1 MYQAY
6 FMVHKDKPVEASIEH
21 ASVVVVAERQRSK
34 GGFLKPV
41 ERIDYI
47 AKLYYPI
54 FLSKI
59 GDNNY
64 LVVDA
69 IPLFAKEFDVKKIPE
84 VEPFLQDLE
93 NATTLESFLG
103 VLERYSNHFD
113 EFASIEKEQLSGI
126 FPLEWM
132 EDVHDFFQN
141 LTRVEEGI
149 TTLDEKIFEPDVE
162 MIKSK
167 IMEYKVQTEND
178 VALLKKALGA
188 LEEKSLYWNDKVL
201 EEEKNIA
208 FKYMDQIKIER
219 EEFEKVKSEIEAE
232 EREKIEEVERSY
244 KAKFEELKSKLG
256 ELKKREKEAL
266 DLLREAKEAQDN
278 TLIMIAENDLKNVK
292 KQMEMVNRKLK
303 TLEEEK
309 RFEISRLKEH
319 YKNLIESERRRIMVT
334 ETKRDEEVKEK
345 EKVRLSLLSYSD
357 YIKDRI
363 NRLIADRV
371 KFLEELDKAIVKFLH
386 VPGEGAIVKIY
397 IPFYVIQYSSQ
408 KKVRAFSLFPV
419 KIGNPGYFARLF
431 GRQVPVEERNR
442 LVYGIQTHLDN
453 LLQSNPEV
461 YRQVSEKASQ
471 NNLLLK
477 SEFIAR
483 LRKGLNELVKS
494 QWLEETEANTILN
507 NIQTQLQPPPPP

>member
-149 TTLDEKIFEPDVE
+149 TTLD
-162 MIKSK
+162 
-167 IMEYKVQTEND
+167 
-178 VALLKKALGA
+178 
-188 LEEKSLYWNDKVL
+188 
-201 EEEKNIA
+201 
-208 FKYMDQIKIER
+208 
-219 EEFEKVKSEIEAE
+219 
-232 EREKIEEVERSY
+232 
-244 KAKFEELKSKLG
+244 
-256 ELKKREKEAL
+256 
-266 DLLREAKEAQDN
+266 
-278 TLIMIAENDLKNVK
+278 
-292 KQMEMVNRKLK
+292 
-303 TLEEEK
+303 
-309 RFEISRLKEH
+309 
-319 YKNLIESERRRIMVT
+319 
-334 ETKRDEEVKEK
+334 
-345 EKVRLSLLSYSD
+345 
-357 YIKDRI
+357 
-363 NRLIADRV
+363 
-371 KFLEELDKAIVKFLH
+371 
-386 VPGEGAIVKIY
+386 
-397 IPFYVIQYSSQ
+397 
-408 KKVRAFSLFPV
+408 
-419 KIGNPGYFARLF
+419 
-431 GRQVPVEERNR
+431 
-442 LVYGIQTHLDN
+442 
-453 LLQSNPEV
+453 
-461 YRQVSEKASQ
+461 
-471 NNLLLK
+471 
-477 SEFIAR
+477 
-483 LRKGLNELVKS
+483 
-494 QWLEETEANTILN
+494 
-507 NIQTQLQPPPPP
+507 